1 MKDETESVSVKEFA
15 GLRPKMYSFLLEN
28 NEHKKLKGVNKNV
41 VTTIS
46 HNEYKGVLFE

>member
-28 NEHKKLKGVNKNV
+28 NEHKKSKGVNKNV